1 MKKILLSTIL
11 LVFSIFSL
19 KAQTIEFTVEAPAT
33 IAGPYG
39 FTSTNDVAGWGSP
52 DLLDTANAV
61 MDTLMFVDDGTA
73 GTNPQGNPMSAE
85 GCNPL
90 INDLSGK
97 IAVIYRNTCQFGTKI
112 LNAENAGA
120 VAAIIINRE
129 PGLVNMA
136 PGDDGA
142 NVTIPA
148 IFIEDA
154 TGLIITNEMANGPVV
169 GFIGTRSFSYNVAIE
184 NSGIIRPEAASMPAA
199 LAQDNSEY
207 DVQLGAWVTNPG
219 SQDNNVTLKA
229 VITQGGTTLYD
240 QTSASSPILSGDSVY
255 VSLPTFSQAS
265 YSTGMYN
272 LTYSVNEGDTLE
284 EFAQDNVISQDFHLS
299 NTKFSTATLDS
310 NENLVL
316 SPFYRPSNATGSVSM
331 CVPFLDPNASR
342 MAAMGVSFA
351 AVVSG
356 GDLTGRYFTVYG
368 YEWNDQF
375 TDLNDPNAMVSAYN
389 VAATGEF
396 TYPNDSAYQEVYV
409 PFMQPMQLMDNQRY
423 LFCVNTFDTDVY
435 IGFDDKLDYTQN
447 LDNVYSQPVSVVENS
462 GSWYL
467 TGFGADVTSGI
478 SVELTTNLSLE
489 DNTMN
494 DIKAYP
500 NPATTNIN
508 IPLNGVQGNGS
519 INILDITGKLVQS
532 LNVNVNNMITVDVS
546 ELSNGTYTFN
556 LVLEDGKSSKFNV
569 VINK

>member
-1 MKKILLSTIL
+1 
-11 LVFSIFSL
+11 
-19 KAQTIEFTVEAPAT
+19 
-33 IAGPYG
+33 
-39 FTSTNDVAGWGSP
+39 
-52 DLLDTANAV
+52 
-61 MDTLMFVDDGTA
+61 
-73 GTNPQGNPMSAE
+73 MSAE

-316 SPFYRPSNATGSVSM
+316 SPF
-331 CVPFLDPNASR
+331 L
-342 MAAMGVSFA
+342 
-351 AVVSG
+351 
-356 GDLTGRYFTVYG
+356 
-368 YEWNDQF
+368 Q
-375 TDLNDPNAMVSAYN
+375 
-389 VAATGEF
+389 
-396 TYPNDSAYQEVYV
+396 
-409 PFMQPMQLMDNQRY
+409 
-423 LFCVNTFDTDVY
+423 
-435 IGFDDKLDYTQN
+435 
-447 LDNVYSQPVSVVENS
+447 
-462 GSWYL
+462 
-467 TGFGADVTSGI
+467 
-478 SVELTTNLSLE
+478 
-489 DNTMN
+489 
-494 DIKAYP
+494 
-500 NPATTNIN
+500 
-508 IPLNGVQGNGS
+508 S
-519 INILDITGKLVQS
+519 I
-532 LNVNVNNMITVDVS
+532 
-546 ELSNGTYTFN
+546 
-556 LVLEDGKSSKFNV
+556 
-569 VINK
+569 

>member
-1 MKKILLSTIL
+1 
-11 LVFSIFSL
+11 
-19 KAQTIEFTVEAPAT
+19 
-33 IAGPYG
+33 
-39 FTSTNDVAGWGSP
+39 
-52 DLLDTANAV
+52 
-61 MDTLMFVDDGTA
+61 
-73 GTNPQGNPMSAE
+73 
-85 GCNPL
+85 
-90 INDLSGK
+90 
-97 IAVIYRNTCQFGTKI
+97 
-112 LNAENAGA
+112 
-120 VAAIIINRE
+120 
-129 PGLVNMA
+129 
-136 PGDDGA
+136 
-142 NVTIPA
+142 
-148 IFIEDA
+148 
-154 TGLIITNEMANGPVV
+154 
-169 GFIGTRSFSYNVAIE
+169 
-184 NSGIIRPEAASMPAA
+184 
-199 LAQDNSEY
+199 
-207 DVQLGAWVTNPG
+207 
-219 SQDNNVTLKA
+219 
-229 VITQGGTTLYD
+229 
-240 QTSASSPILSGDSVY
+240 
-255 VSLPTFSQAS
+255 
-265 YSTGMYN
+265 
-272 LTYSVNEGDTLE
+272 
-284 EFAQDNVISQDFHLS
+284 
-299 NTKFSTATLDS
+299 
-310 NENLVL
+310 
-316 SPFYRPSNATGSVSM
+316 
-331 CVPFLDPNASR
+331 
-342 MAAMGVSFA
+342 
-351 AVVSG
+351 
-356 GDLTGRYFTVYG
+356 
-368 YEWNDQF
+368 
-375 TDLNDPNAMVSAYN
+375 MVSAYN

-508 IPLNGVQGNGS
+508 IPLSGVQGNGN